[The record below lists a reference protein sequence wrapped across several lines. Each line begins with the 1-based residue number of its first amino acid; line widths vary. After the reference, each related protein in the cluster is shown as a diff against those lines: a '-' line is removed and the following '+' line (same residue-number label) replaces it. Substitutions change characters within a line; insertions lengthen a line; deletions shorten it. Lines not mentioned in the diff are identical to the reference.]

1 MKWEKWFWV
10 GIAKNEMLGKIIIQ
24 MHLNKKSLIQTNQAS
39 LINPEKVT
47 NHNRTIYVSILSTIL
62 KGVKH

>member
-10 GIAKNEMLGKIIIQ
+10 GIAKNEVQAKLLYE

>member
-1 MKWEKWFWV
+1 
-10 GIAKNEMLGKIIIQ
+10 MLGKIIIQ
-24 MHLNKKSLIQTNQAS
+24 MYLNKKSLIQTNQAS
-39 LINPEKVT
+39 LTNPEKVT

>member
-10 GIAKNEMLGKIIIQ
+10 GIAKNEVQAKLLYE

-47 NHNRTIYVSILSTIL
+47 NHNRTIYVSILSAIL